1 MHVIVVGLNHKT
13 APVETREQFSIDE
26 SKLPEAIASL
36 RSETQI
42 PECVILC
49 TCNRT
54 EVYIS
59 SSSPGAGSEVTD
71 WLGSYCGLSDELHT
85 SCFYLL
91 RDQDA
96 VRHLFSVASG
106 LDSMVVGEDQIL
118 GQVKD
123 AYILARETGAT
134 GPVLNR
140 LFHRAIS
147 VGKRVRTETAIS
159 RGAFSVGSAAIR
171 LAESIFEDL
180 QGCGVLVLGAG
191 EMAEQVVAHLMRAGA
206 GNVAVANRSELRANE
221 LARRFG
227 ASTYDFDRL
236 EDALAS
242 ADIVITSTSA
252 REYIVTRD
260 MLRRVLGARR
270 GKPIFVIDIA
280 VPRNVDPS
288 AADIDGV
295 FLYNIDDLRA
305 VVERDKI
312 ARKKEIER
320 AQGIV
325 EEETFQFVGEMRIL
339 EAVPL
344 ITAIRN
350 KFETIRQTEV
360 DRFKRR
366 FPNLTPE
373 QSQAIEAMTRSIVN
387 KICHD
392 PTLKIKEYLGSGE
405 CPVSVDLLCELF
417 GICPDGDST
426 KGDES

>member
-26 SKLPEAIASL
+26 SKLPEAITSL
-36 RSETQI
+36 RSTTQI

-59 SSSPGAGSEVTD
+59 SSSPGAGNEVTV
-71 WLGSYCGLSDELHT
+71 WLGSYCGLSDELHK
-85 SCFYLL
+85 SFYLL
-91 RDQDA
+91 QDQDA
-96 VRHLFSVASG
+96 VHHLFSVASG

-123 AYILARETGAT
+123 AYVIARETGST

-159 RGAFSVGSAAIR
+159 RGAFSVGSSAIR

-180 QGCGVLVLGAG
+180 RGCSVLVLGAG
-191 EMAEQVVAHLMRAGA
+191 EMAEQVMAHLVRAGA
-206 GNVAVANRSELRANE
+206 GSVAVVNRSEQRATD
-221 LARRFG
+221 LARGFG

-236 EDALAS
+236 EEALTL

-260 MLRRVLGARR
+260 MLGCVLGARR

-325 EEETFQFVGEMRIL
+325 EQETCQFVGEMRIL
-339 EAVPL
+339 DAVPL
-344 ITAIRN
+344 ITAIRD
-350 KFETIRQTEV
+350 KFETIRQ
-360 DRFKRR
+360 
-366 FPNLTPE
+366 
-373 QSQAIEAMTRSIVN
+373 A
-387 KICHD
+387 
-392 PTLKIKEYLGSGE
+392 
-405 CPVSVDLLCELF
+405 
-417 GICPDGDST
+417 
-426 KGDES
+426 